1 MVKEK
6 TELHLYFDNF
16 LTYRTDAKKIVI
28 KGGGD
33 LYIGGSVYTA
43 GATYSK
49 YDNI

>member
-6 TELHLYFDNF
+6 TKYNLYFDNF
-16 LTYRTDAKKIVI
+16 LTYRTDANNVVI

-33 LYIGGSVYTA
+33 LYIGGGAFRA
-43 GATYSK
+43 GATGSS